1 MTGWRSPNEDGSV
14 NGDGPYV
21 VYYVIGA
28 VFVASALFGMRL
40 PIGKALKMALA
51 WVVIF
56 AIAFALFTF
65 RSEFSALGD
74 RLYASAVGAPV
85 ELEGGELRVDMA
97 EDGHFWVRGKVN
109 GESVRFL
116 VDSGASVTTLSA
128 STAADAGIAPTSRR
142 SVVNTANG
150 QIVVSQANAG
160 RLEIG
165 PIERKDFPVNVSD
178 RDGIDILGMNFLS
191 SLDSWRVERGDL
203 VMRP

>member
-1 MTGWRSPNEDGSV
+1 MSDTSAPLT
-14 NGDGPYV
+14 
-21 VYYVIGA
+21 VYYILA
-28 VFVASALFGMRL
+28 IILVASSLIGMRM
-40 PIGKALKMALA
+40 PIGKAAKMMLA
-51 WVVIF
+51 WVAIF
-56 AIAFALFTF
+56 GVGFALFSF

-74 RLYASAVGAPV
+74 RLYASATGAPV

-97 EDGHFWVRGKVN
+97 EDGHFWVTGKVN

-128 STAADAGIAPTSRR
+128 ATAAKAGIVPSGRR

-150 QIVVSQANAG
+150 QVIVGLAEAG
-160 RLEIG
+160 KLEIG
-165 PIERKDFPVNVSD
+165 PIERSDFPVNVSN

-191 SLDSWRVERGDL
+191 SLDSWRVERSDL

>member
-1 MTGWRSPNEDGSV
+1 MSENS
-14 NGDGPYV
+14 PYV
-21 VYYVIGA
+21 AFYVIAA
-28 VFVASALFGMRL
+28 VFVASSLIGMRL

-51 WVVIF
+51 WIAIF

-65 RSEFSALGD
+65 RNEFSSLGS
-74 RLYASAVGAPV
+74 RLYASAVGTPV
-85 ELEGGELRVDMA
+85 EMDGGELRVDMA

-116 VDSGASVTTLSA
+116 IDSGASITTLSA
-128 STAADAGIAPTSRR
+128 STAAGAGIVPTGRR

-150 QIVVSQANAG
+150 QIVVSQAYAG

-165 PIERKDFPVNVSD
+165 PIERTDFPVNVSASL
-178 RDGIDILGMNFLS
+178 GTDILGMNFLS
-191 SLDSWRVERGDL
+191 SLDGWRVERGDL